1 MEERKSRKGQHKGK
15 ARAVNPDGFHGT
27 DRLYRIYIS
36 MVVRCNRPEHPTY
49 KHYGARG
56 IKVCDEWL
64 KDNLSFYRW
73 AMSNGYRDDLTLDR
87 IDTNGNYAPDNCRW
101 ATWITQN
108 NNLRTN
114 RYLEARGERH
124 TLAQWS
130 RISGLMPRTIANRIR
145 NGWSVEDSIF
155 VPLRGKR

>member
-15 ARAVNPDGFHGT
+15 ARSVNPDGFHGT

-64 KDNLSFYRW
+64 KDNLSFY
-73 AMSNGYRDDLTLDR
+73 
-87 IDTNGNYAPDNCRW
+87 RW

>member
-1 MEERKSRKGQHKGK
+1 MKQTKK
-15 ARAVNPDGFHGT
+15 AQLLAYLQR
-27 DRLYRIYIS
+27 S
-36 MVVRCNRPEHPTY
+36 
-49 KHYGARG
+49 KRG